1 MKSGSTCRLTL
12 LLCTRAECED
22 RLRAEFRIEMNAAVA
37 ESEQRWQGKEQ
48 ELQSQIS
55 ELQSQLSRQQSQVG
69 VLPTAELS
77 LKRNKHLFFITT
89 FRSVAVLNV

>member
-1 MKSGSTCRLTL
+1 
-12 LLCTRAECED
+12 
-22 RLRAEFRIEMNAAVA
+22 MNAAVA